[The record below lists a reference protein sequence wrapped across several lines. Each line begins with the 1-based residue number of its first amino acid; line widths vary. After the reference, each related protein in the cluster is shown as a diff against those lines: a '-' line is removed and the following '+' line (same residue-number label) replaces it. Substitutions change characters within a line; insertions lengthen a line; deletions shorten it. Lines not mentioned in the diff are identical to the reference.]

1 MAPPCYKR
9 ERYKGGRVGI
19 SGKYTLFT
27 GALLKRV
34 VFSLGVLATTEAR
47 EVQGEQITQMSQTQ
61 NISTRRARA
70 QKIATLCDGVINLF
84 VHCVASY

>member
-1 MAPPCYKR
+1 LAPPCYKR
-9 ERYKGGRVGI
+9 ERHKGGRVGI

-34 VFSLGVLATTEAR
+34 VFSVGVLATTEAR

-61 NISTRRARA
+61 NISTRRARP
-70 QKIATLCDGVINLF
+70 KNCDSL
-84 VHCVASY
+84 